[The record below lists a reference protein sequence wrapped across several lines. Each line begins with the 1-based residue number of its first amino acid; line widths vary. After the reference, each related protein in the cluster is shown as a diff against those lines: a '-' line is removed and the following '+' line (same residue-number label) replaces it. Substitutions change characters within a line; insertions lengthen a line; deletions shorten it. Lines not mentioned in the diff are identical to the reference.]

1 MRLRKIRLAGF
12 KSFVDPTTIEFP
24 GAVAG
29 VVGPNGGG
37 KSNII
42 DAVRWVMGEIS
53 ARHLRGATMSDVVF
67 NGSNTRKPVS
77 AASVELVF
85 DNGEGRAGSRF
96 ADYNEIAVRR
106 QVSRDGQSTYWL
118 NGTRCRR
125 RDVMDIFH
133 GTGLGPRSYAIIEQ
147 GMISRLI
154 EAKPDEMR
162 DFLEDAAGISKYKE
176 RRRET
181 ENRMQH
187 TVENLERLDD
197 LREEL
202 DRRLAHL
209 ARQATQAAKFR
220 ELKAEQRRLE
230 SEHLA
235 LQWQGLDQEAA
246 SHSRRVTEQ
255 QSKVDASLAEQRKY
269 ESDLERAR
277 AASEEATEAGNR
289 CYRELI
295 DAQGSVARSEES
307 IASLRR
313 RKEDL
318 AESLAA
324 EDERFRAIEDRIGKE
339 RAERESLVGQLAVDE
354 PALEELHARAAAE
367 RTKLEALEKEAQS
380 LKSELDDLAERER
393 EPARS
398 AHAEQAGIAHLESA
412 IEEMRSRQKT
422 LEGEREG
429 IDADTP
435 ARDVEPLRDRIG
447 EAERALAA
455 GEENQSSLGERVR
468 RLRADSESLAKALHD
483 TRATLAQLRARAAS
497 LSALQQEA
505 LGIGTGSATDW
516 LASAGFAESSRL
528 AQAIKVDAG
537 WERAVETVLGARLQ
551 AVLAQGMEGL
561 VAGLSNLEQGS
572 FTAIDATQDPSQASP
587 KDDPDDPDDPQR
599 SEQKDRTGL
608 SPLRSKIRSDWPI
621 SDLFFGVHCADGID
635 EAMAARAHLS
645 PGQSVIT
652 PDGTWLGSAWLHVS
666 RGGEVEGYGVL
677 EREKALLALEEEIAG
692 AEAGENDSRQRSR
705 DNEERLR
712 AAEEEYST
720 GQQALNEE
728 HRRYAALRSDLAT
741 RIAEA
746 EQAKSHRL
754 RLDDEIDNLATRIED
769 AQKRLLKAREK
780 YEDSSK
786 EQSRLSAERLQCEER
801 WRVRSADLEA
811 LRERWQALRD
821 DAYTLGLKVEG
832 MRSRSVAAH
841 DAKARDQQQLEEI
854 EERRRT
860 IGVAIE
866 EIEPPLA
873 AALQNLERQLARR
886 SELEASMR
894 EKRSE
899 AERLEEAVRRVD
911 EERQRR
917 IAQVEVERQTLE
929 RFRIES
935 QESLVLRTSIEKRLA
950 DGEEAIEALLER
962 MGEGATA
969 EAWAEKIQ
977 AVERRIQRLG
987 PINLAAIEEREQHA
1001 ERKRYLDAQHSD
1013 LESALKTLESAI
1025 RKMDAETRTRFR
1037 DTFERVDKGIA
1048 AMFPRLF
1055 GGGSAG
1061 LRLTSDNLLE
1071 AGVTVMAHPPGK
1083 RNTSIQLLSGGEK
1096 ALTAIALVFSIFELN
1111 PAPFC
1116 MLDEVDAPL
1125 DDPNVGRFCAM
1136 VREMSARVQLIIITH
1151 NKITMEIA
1159 QQLVGVTMHEPGVS
1173 RPVAVDIDAA
1183 VEMAGA

>member
-67 NGSNTRKPVS
+67 NGSNARKPVS

-106 QVSRDGQSTYWL
+106 QVSRDGQSSYWL

-187 TVENLERLDD
+187 TVENLERLND
-197 LREEL
+197 LREEI
-202 DRRLAHL
+202 DRQLTHL

-220 ELKAEQRRLE
+220 ELKSEQRSLE

-246 SHSRRVTEQ
+246 LQSRRVEQ
-255 QSKVDASLAEQRKY
+255 QQSRVDASLAEQRKS
-269 ESDLERAR
+269 ESELERSR
-277 AASEEATEAGNR
+277 AAGDEAAEAGNR

-295 DAQGSVARSEES
+295 DAQGSVARNEES
-307 IASLRR
+307 IASMRR

-318 AESLAA
+318 AETLAQ
-324 EDERFRAIEDRIGKE
+324 EDERFRVIKDRIGNE
-339 RAERESLVGQLAVDE
+339 RVERESLIAQLAVDE
-354 PALEELHARAAAE
+354 PALEELHALAAAE
-367 RTKLEALEKEAQS
+367 RTKLESLEKEAQS
-380 LKSELDDLAERER
+380 LQSELDRLAERER

-398 AHAEQAGIAHLESA
+398 AHAEQAGIAHLESG
-412 IEEMRSRQKT
+412 IEEMLSRQRA
-422 LEGEREG
+422 LEAEREG

-435 ARDVEPLRDRIG
+435 ARDVEPLRERIG
-447 EAERALAA
+447 EMERALAA
-455 GEENQSSLGERVR
+455 GEENQSALGKKVR
-468 RLRADSESLAKALHD
+468 RLRDDAESLAKALHD

-497 LSALQQEA
+497 LAALQQQA
-505 LGIGTGSATDW
+505 LGIGTGAATGW
-516 LASAGFAESSRL
+516 LEDAGFAQAARL

-537 WERAVETVLGARLQ
+537 WEHAVETVLGTRLQ
-551 AVLAQGMEGL
+551 AVLAEGVEDL
-561 VAGLSNLEQGS
+561 AVGVSKLEQGT
-572 FTAIDATQDPSQASP
+572 FTAIDATR
-587 KDDPDDPDDPQR
+587 KEDPQG
-599 SEQKDRTGL
+599 SKKPQ
-608 SPLRSKIRSDWPI
+608 PLDLPELISRVHTAWPI
-621 SDLFFGVHCADGID
+621 SSLFFGVHCVDGID
-635 EAMAARAHLS
+635 EAMKARPHLGS
-645 PGQSVIT
+645 GQSVIT
-652 PDGTWLGSAWLHVS
+652 PEGTWIGPAWLHVS

-677 EREKALLALEEEIAG
+677 EREKALLALEEEIVR
-692 AEAGENDSRQRSR
+692 AEAGERDSKQRAR
-705 DNEERLR
+705 DNEEGLR

-746 EQAKSHRL
+746 EQAKTHRL
-754 RLDDEIDNLATRIED
+754 RLDGEIDNLAARIEQ
-769 AQKRLLKAREK
+769 AHGRLSKAREQ
-780 YEDSSK
+780 YEHSAK
-786 EQSRLSAERLQCEER
+786 EQSRLLAERLQCEER

-811 LRERWQALRD
+811 LRERWQGLRD
-821 DAYTLGLKVEG
+821 EAYTLGLRIEG
-832 MRSRSVAAH
+832 MRSRQIAAQ
-841 DAKARDQQQLEEI
+841 DAEARDHSQLEEI
-854 EERRRT
+854 EERRQA
-860 IGVAIE
+860 IGVSIE
-866 EIEPPLA
+866 ALEPPLA
-873 AALQNLERQLARR
+873 DALQNLERQLARR

-899 AERLEEAVRRVD
+899 AEKLEESVRLAD
-911 EERQRR
+911 EERQRKSV
-917 IAQVEVERQTLE
+917 QVETERQVLE

-935 QESLVLRTSIEKRLA
+935 QESLVLRSSIEKRLA
-950 DGEEAIEALLER
+950 DADETVEALLER
-962 MGEGATA
+962 VGEEATA
-969 EAWAEKIQ
+969 DAWAEKIK

-987 PINLAAIEEREQHA
+987 PINLAAIEERERHA
-1001 ERKRYLDAQHSD
+1001 ERKRYLDAQHGD

-1061 LRLTSDNLLE
+1061 LRLTSENLLE

-1125 DDPNVGRFCAM
+1125 DDPNVGRFCTM

-1159 QQLVGVTMHEPGVS
+1159 EQLIGVTMHEPGVS